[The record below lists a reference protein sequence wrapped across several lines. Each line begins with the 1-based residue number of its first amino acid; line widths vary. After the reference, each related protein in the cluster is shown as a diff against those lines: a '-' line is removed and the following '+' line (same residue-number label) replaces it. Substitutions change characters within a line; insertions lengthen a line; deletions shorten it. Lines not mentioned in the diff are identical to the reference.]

1 VIRLGRGKWKGHILR
16 PPSKL
21 CRPTSSMLRAA
32 FIDIAGMDLVDSA
45 VVWDLCAGSGAVGL
59 EALSSG
65 ASHCVFIDTNRR
77 STSFI
82 LRYLRKHDAID
93 DATVI
98 TGDIKDYITELDS
111 EPDIIFIDPPY
122 RFTRLYEWI
131 ASREWSNIL
140 KEDGVVFV
148 ESGTDVILGDDWN
161 RRKYGDCCLNWKR

>member
-1 VIRLGRGKWKGHILR
+1 MEYFFFPNI
-16 PPSKL
+16 
-21 CRPTSSMLRAA
+21 
-32 FIDIAGMDLVDSA
+32 
-45 VVWDLCAGSGAVGL
+45 
-59 EALSSG
+59 
-65 ASHCVFIDTNRR
+65 
-77 STSFI
+77 
-82 LRYLRKHDAID
+82 
-93 DATVI
+93 
-98 TGDIKDYITELDS
+98 S